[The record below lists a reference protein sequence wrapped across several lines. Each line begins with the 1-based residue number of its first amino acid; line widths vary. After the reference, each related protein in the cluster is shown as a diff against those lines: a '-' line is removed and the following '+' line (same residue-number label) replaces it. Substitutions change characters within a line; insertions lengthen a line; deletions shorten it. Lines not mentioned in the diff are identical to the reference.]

1 MTKKSCFIRIFVLR
15 LGQCVVAFSVFLL
28 LTIFPFQQIDA
39 GTTDG
44 GNGAPEI
51 PLSQGGKDPGIK
63 LHAPNEMDP
72 LALAY
77 DCLMSLTLQVQGVSG
92 ALERAIKSGEHLVR
106 LMSIDKAGKAGWS
119 YTRVPTKA
127 SSKCGEPGSLDAFSD
142 GTCNPSETPYMIQTG
157 YAMAALAQLTLV
169 TGEKRFLDSAV
180 KAAGDSWNFGIIP
193 KGCSD
198 CFFYW
203 YSYHPNDYGRYVRN
217 TNLIMA
223 LGLAWLYVATGNESY
238 RERVLAVTREE
249 VYEVR
254 RGNFGYYGVNDPRYP
269 AKSVPDDRHVVHQI
283 KALKDIG
290 ILLNQPQLL
299 DSAERLLNSFLESK
313 QWKKDLSTKATTA
326 IAPCVLE
333 DCSNRYAVQCG
344 AARAAIGNLNPFQV
358 IAAEP
363 RGIIEKLAASKATG
377 KQEKK

>member
-1 MTKKSCFIRIFVLR
+1 MAKESCFIGAYVLR
-15 LGQCVVAFSVFLL
+15 LSQCVVVFSVFLL
-28 LTIFPFQQIDA
+28 LTILPLPQIDA
-39 GTTDG
+39 GTTG
-44 GNGAPEI
+44 EGNGAPEI
-51 PLSQGGKDPGIK
+51 PLSQELKVPGIN
-63 LHAPNEMDP
+63 LHVPNEMDP

-77 DCLMSLTLQVQGVSG
+77 DCLMSLALQVQGVPG

-106 LMSIDKAGKAGWS
+106 VMSIDKAGKAGWS
-119 YTRVPTKA
+119 YTRLPTKA
-127 SSKCGEPGSLDAFSD
+127 SSKCGKPGSLDAFSD
-142 GTCNPSETPYMIQTG
+142 GTCNPPETPYMIQTG

-180 KAAGDSWNFGIIP
+180 KAAEDSWNFGIVP

-238 RERVLAVTREE
+238 RERVLAITRDE

-254 RGNFGYYGVNDPRYP
+254 LGNFGYYGVNDRRYP
-269 AKSVPDDRHVVHQI
+269 TNLASNDRHVVHQI
-283 KALKDIG
+283 KALKDIA

-299 DSAERLLNSFLESK
+299 DSAERLLDSFLESK
-313 QWKKDLSTKATTA
+313 QWKEDLSTKATMA
-326 IAPCVLE
+326 IAPCVLG

-344 AARAAIGNLNPFQV
+344 AARTTIGKLNTFQV

-363 RGIIEKLAASKATG
+363 RSIIEKLAASRATG